1 MYERLKSLFFDHY
14 NIGDM
19 MKILIT
25 GARSGIA
32 FLTGITLAHRGHFVY
47 MTTHTKE
54 EATKLKEIVDSMNLK
69 VMVFKLDITNLEDR
83 KLINTLDIDILIN
96 NASIG
101 VGGSILDL
109 PIEKVKEN
117 FEVNY
122 FSSYDIVRRVGNRM
136 IKNNKDGKIII
147 MSSTAGIIPIPFLGT
162 YCSTKSAISTMA
174 TSLRRELKTLKS
186 KVKVVLIE
194 PGAYKTGFN
203 QVMIDD
209 IDKNMDIDSVFY
221 NDKVKIN
228 KYLHKMFDLIE
239 EKKVDS
245 IVVKII
251 EAVESKNP
259 KTKYRTPLL
268 QRIMTRIYLIFAK

>member
-1 MYERLKSLFFDHY
+1 MRIKRLKSLFFAHY
-14 NIGDM
+14 NNGDK

-32 FLTGITLAHRGHFVY
+32 FLTGITLAYRGHFVY
-47 MTTHTKE
+47 MTTHTKD

-69 VMVFKLDITNLEDR
+69 VMVFKLDVSNEEER

-109 PIEKVKEN
+109 PIKKVKEN
-117 FEVNY
+117 FDVNY

-136 IKNNKDGKIII
+136 IRNNKEGKIII
-147 MSSTAGIIPIPFLGT
+147 ISSTAGVIPIPFLGS

-174 TSLRRELKTLKS
+174 TSLRRE
-186 KVKVVLIE
+186 LIE

-221 NDKVKIN
+221 HDKEKIN

-239 EKKVDS
+239 KKKLDS

-251 EAVESKNP
+251 EAVEAKNP
-259 KTKYRTPLL
+259 KAKYRAPLL

>member
-1 MYERLKSLFFDHY
+1 
-14 NIGDM
+14 
-19 MKILIT
+19 MKVLIT

-32 FLTGITLAHRGHFVY
+32 FLTGITLANRNHFVY

-54 EATKLKEIVDSMNLK
+54 EAQRLKEIVDSMNLK
-69 VMVFKLDITNLEDR
+69 IMVFKLDITSEEDR
-83 KLINTLDIDILIN
+83 KMINTLDIDVLIN
-96 NASIG
+96 NAGIG
-101 VGGSILDL
+101 IGGSVLDV
-109 PIEKVKEN
+109 PMDEIRKN

-122 FSSYDIVRRVGNRM
+122 FSSYDIVRRIGNRM

-221 NDKVKIN
+221 NDKEKIN
-228 KYLHKMFDLIE
+228 VYLHKMFDLIE
-239 EKKVDS
+239 KKELDS

-259 KTKYRTPLL
+259 KTKYRAPLL